1 MAYLLDI
8 ARLFDCRSMGY
19 WVSYGVVLGDTVV
32 TEAACF
38 RIDSNLSPKWPQ
50 KAENRS
56 LRPFLYLR
64 HSLAWVKP

>member
-8 ARLFDCRSMGY
+8 ARLFACRSMVD
-19 WVSYGVVLGDTVV
+19 WVSYGVVLGDTAVIE
-32 TEAACF
+32 TACF
-38 RIDSNLSPKWPQ
+38 RIDSNMAPKWPQ

-64 HSLAWVKP
+64 HSLA